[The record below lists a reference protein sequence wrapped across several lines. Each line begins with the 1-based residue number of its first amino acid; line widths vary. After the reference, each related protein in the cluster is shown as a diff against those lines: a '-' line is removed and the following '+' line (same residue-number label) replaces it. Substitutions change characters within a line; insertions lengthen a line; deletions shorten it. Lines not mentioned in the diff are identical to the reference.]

1 MTDWRGIARCTPSEI
16 PAENV
21 ERIAPRLEALE
32 EKLAP
37 LFAKLTPE
45 MEPAVLFRMEEDRD

>member
-1 MTDWRGIARCTPSEI
+1 MNDWRGIARCAASGI

-21 ERIAPRLEALE
+21 EHIAARLEALE

-45 MEPAVLFRMEEDRD
+45 IEPAVLFHMQEDRE